1 MNASTNREGI
11 MFTLIVVPTIL
22 ILVAVS
28 VISRLIFRPLWNPY
42 RLRRPYYGPYG
53 YYGYGRG
60 YRRHWF
66 PGGFSNDYDAGRSG
80 PHLRA
85 ALVIAMRTRLSASAS
100 LRKEIHH
107 GTTGTRRNALT
118 GEYQ

>member
-1 MNASTNREGI
+1 
-11 MFTLIVVPTIL
+11 MFTLIFVPTIL

-28 VISRLIFRPLWNPY
+28 VVSRLLFRLLWNPY

-66 PGGFSNDYDAGRSG
+66 PGGGFLTIMMLVALDRIFGR
-80 PHLRA
+80 RW
-85 ALVIAMRTRLSASAS
+85 
-100 LRKEIHH
+100 
-107 GTTGTRRNALT
+107 
-118 GEYQ
+118 